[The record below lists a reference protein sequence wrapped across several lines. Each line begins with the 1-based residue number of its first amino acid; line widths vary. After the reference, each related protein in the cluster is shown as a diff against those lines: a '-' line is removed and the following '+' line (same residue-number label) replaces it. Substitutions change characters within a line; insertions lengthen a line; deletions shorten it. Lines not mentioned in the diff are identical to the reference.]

1 VTFAFAA
8 TGLLGPGAAALATPS
23 SYSDYCTLHPHKSY
37 CWDRHHRLR
46 LRHVRERRQDAGD
59 VADCDQAKDVERSM
73 RGCLRL
79 IEKNPQDDVA
89 YMNRG
94 IGYDD
99 KKDYDRAIADYT
111 KAIAINPV
119 AATYSNRG
127 YAYTHKRDYDRAFAD
142 YAKAIAIDPDYAETY
157 FNRGNAYDDTKD
169 FDRAVVEYSR
179 AIEIDPKQA
188 DFYSDR
194 GLAYAANGDY
204 DRAIAD
210 YDTAL
215 KIDPNNS
222 QAYDSR
228 GGAYV
233 GTGDYR
239 RAIADF
245 TKAIALYPTHA
256 TAYEHR
262 GYARFYRGD
271 FKEAAA
277 DLSHSLKLKGSVYP
291 MLFLFLARSRAGETA
306 APELAANAGRLKTKE
321 WPYAVIEFY
330 LGRRQ
335 PDTTLKAADKEVER
349 CQAQFYIG
357 EWDLLRD
364 DPTEAAAA
372 LRAAADTCP
381 KTRIEYDG
389 ATAELKRLNL

>member
-1 VTFAFAA
+1 MFREAALALAA
-8 TGLLGPGAAALATPS
+8 TGLLGPGATALATPS
-23 SYSDYCTLHPHKSY
+23 AYSDYCALHPHKSY
-37 CWDRHHRLR
+37 CWDRHHHPRF
-46 LRHVRERRQDAGD
+46 RHPQEQRQDAGN
-59 VADCDQAKDVERSM
+59 VADCDQANDVDRSI
-73 RGCLRL
+73 RGCMQL

-99 KKDYDRAIADYT
+99 KKDYDRAVADYA
-111 KAIAINPV
+111 KAIAINPA

-127 YAYTHKRDYDRAFAD
+127 YAYTHKRDFDRAFAD
-142 YAKAIAIDPDYAETY
+142 YAKAIEIDPEYADTY
-157 FNRGNAYDDTKD
+157 FNRGNAYDYTMD

-179 AIEIDPKQA
+179 ANEIDPKQT

-194 GLAYAANGDY
+194 GIAYAANGDY
-204 DRAIAD
+204 GRAIAD

-233 GTGDYR
+233 GTGDYH

-245 TKAIALYPTHA
+245 TNAIELYPTHA

-271 FKEAAA
+271 FNGAAA
-277 DLSHSLKLKGSVYP
+277 DLSHSVELKDSAYP
-291 MLFLFLARSRAGETA
+291 MLFLFLARSRFGETA
-306 APELAANAGRLKTKE
+306 TPELEANAGRLKTKE
-321 WPYAVIEFY
+321 WPYAVIELY
-330 LGRRQ
+330 LGRQQ
-335 PDTTLKAADKEVER
+335 PDTTLGMAGKVER

-372 LRAAADTCP
+372 LRREVVKDCH
-381 KTRIEYDG
+381 
-389 ATAELKRLNL
+389 